1 METRRELT
9 TTEYAVLGLLAFG
22 ESSGYDLVREASRSI
37 DYMWA
42 PSRSQIYKVL
52 PRLVGWGLAES
63 REVEQQGRP
72 DKALYRITDAGL
84 AQLRSWIETEEDDP
98 AGGPAVFL
106 MKLFFGWVAPP
117 DAARTQLALYRRLV
131 AKHLAEF
138 EEMERGLPERGEPAH
153 SRVALRHGI
162 LRARA
167 TLDWADEA
175 ASMLESVAAEEALD
189 QGARGRT
196 GGD

>member
-1 METRRELT
+1 METTRELT

-63 REVEQQGRP
+63 REIEQHGRP
-72 DKALYRITDAGL
+72 DKALYRITDDGL
-84 AQLRSWIETEEDDP
+84 ARLRSWIETEEADP

-106 MKLFFGWVAPP
+106 MKLFFAWVAPP
-117 DAARTQLALYRRLV
+117 EASRRQLELYRTLV
-131 AKHLAEF
+131 EKHLAEF
-138 EEMERGLPERGEPAH
+138 EEMERGLPARGEPVH
-153 SRVALRHGI
+153 SQVALRHGV

-175 ASMLESVAAEEALD
+175 AALLGSVGADEALD
-189 QGARGRT
+189 QAAGGRA